1 MMMTSAP
8 VWVHPAVHALAWT
21 LVNFLWQGL
30 LVGLLLTSVLG
41 LINRR
46 AANLRYI
53 IACSALAIMTILP
66 VLTLRHF
73 LTESDGQTSR
83 TNTRADT
90 TEAGNVVQTAAA
102 VLVQRTAPSLN
113 VVSEVANSLLPWMLI
128 AWVVGVIL
136 LSSRLWIGLIAVR
149 SIRSFASPLLMGDVP
164 ELFHKVGRRL
174 EMNFAVQLL
183 TSAFVE
189 VPTVVGWLR
198 PAVIMPFGC
207 LAGLS
212 KTQIE
217 ALLAH
222 ELAHIKRH
230 DYLVNVLQMVTE
242 TMFFYHPL
250 VWWVS
255 KQIRREREYCC
266 DDLALT
272 VSENPLAYAKALSS
286 LEEQRSSIPSAA
298 LGADGGSLVLRVR
311 RLLGCDHMPP
321 FTRMF
326 AGTSLSITLLVTI
339 FTCAATQGSWAVGSI
354 ESKQQMTGYANL
366 SAQNLADLQHYGVT
380 AAFANSINA
389 IGLGQASVEQLVRL
403 NQYGVDPQFAADVKR
418 AGLVD
423 LTLED
428 VIRFHQYGVS
438 PEYVAG
444 MYAMGYHEPDEIL
457 QLQQQGISVLQVND
471 LHRVGYRT
479 LSPTQIASQFHPE

>member
-1 MMMTSAP
+1 
-8 VWVHPAVHALAWT
+8 
-21 LVNFLWQGL
+21 
-30 LVGLLLTSVLG
+30 
-41 LINRR
+41 
-46 AANLRYI
+46 
-53 IACSALAIMTILP
+53 
-66 VLTLRHF
+66 
-73 LTESDGQTSR
+73 
-83 TNTRADT
+83 
-90 TEAGNVVQTAAA
+90 
-102 VLVQRTAPSLN
+102 
-113 VVSEVANSLLPWMLI
+113 
-128 AWVVGVIL
+128 
-136 LSSRLWIGLIAVR
+136 
-149 SIRSFASPLLMGDVP
+149 MGDVP
-164 ELFHKVGRRL
+164 ELFHKVGRKL

-183 TSAFVE
+183 TSALVE
-189 VPTVVGWLR
+189 VPTVIGWLR
-198 PAVIMPFGC
+198 PAAIVPFGC

-230 DYLVNVLQMVTE
+230 DYLVNALQMLTE

-311 RLLGCDHMPP
+311 RLLGCNDMPP
-321 FTRMF
+321 FAKML
-326 AGTSLSITLLVTI
+326 AGTSLSIALLVTI
-339 FTCAATQGSWAVGSI
+339 FACAATQGSWVVGSI
-354 ESKQQMTGYANL
+354 ESKQHMTGYANL

-389 IGLGQASVEQLVRL
+389 IGLGRASVEQLVRL

-457 QLQQQGISVLQVND
+457 QLQQQGIGVLQVND
-471 LHRVGYRT
+471 LHSVGYRT